1 MKDLL
6 YSEDNSFFIDGLKIS
21 GVQSVNG
28 SYNISSQDNVFLG
41 YAGDPEFIQNA
52 PASASFSFERALM
65 SSDEPITNL
74 IADTGF
80 NGGIEYNGRVL
91 NFTSGYLDSYSVNF
105 SIDSLPQSSINISV
119 YGEMGP
125 HVSSQTP
132 KPNQTEFIIPTS
144 SGISLTCDGRETN
157 RVRNFSFS
165 INPSREPI
173 YKIGSIFPC
182 EVAFMTPIS
191 NSFSVEI
198 DVDDYET
205 RNLYD
210 YIRTGIH
217 TKNIEVVVKDQCDQS
232 KSITYDFKKFNLIG
246 ENFSTDSENNTTVRL
261 DYAMNSH
268 SPPQITY
275 T

>member
-28 SYNISSQDNVFLG
+28 SYDISSQDNVFLG
-41 YAGDPEFIQNA
+41 YAGDSEFIQNA
-52 PASASFSFERALM
+52 PASASFSFERTLM

-74 IADTGF
+74 IGDTGF
-80 NGGIEYNGRVL
+80 NGGVEYNGKVL
-91 NFTSGYLDSYSVNF
+91 NFTSGYLDSYSISF
-105 SIDSLPQSSINISV
+105 SIDSLPKSSTSISV

-125 HVSSQTP
+125 HVSSSTP
-132 KPNQTEFIIPTS
+132 KPDQSQFIVPTS
-144 SGISLTCDGRETN
+144 SGISLTCDGRATN
-157 RVRNFSFS
+157 RVTNFSFS
-165 INPSREPI
+165 ITPERQPV

-182 EVAFMTPIS
+182 EISYLTPIK
-191 NSFSVEI
+191 NTFSVNLDI
-198 DVDDYET
+198 DDYET
-205 RNLYD
+205 RNVYD

-217 TKNIEVVVKDQCDQS
+217 KKDIEVVITDHCDQS
-232 KSITYDFKKFNLIG
+232 KTITYDFKKFNLIA
-246 ENFSTDSENNTTVRL
+246 ENFSVDNVNNTVVRL

-268 SPPQITY
+268 SLPQITY